1 MDRTVRVELLEL
13 ARCSIRSAFTGEPLS
28 IPDTNMR
35 RGAFVT
41 LRIGGELRGCIGY
54 LEPVAPLFE
63 QIAMLAR
70 DAAFKDHRFDPLT
83 AKELELCR
91 IEISL
96 LSHPVPIL
104 STDDFVMGEHGI
116 IMSVGNR
123 RAVFLPQVAE
133 ETGWSKDELLSALG
147 RKAGLPP
154 DAWKAPDASFS
165 VFTAEVFSE

>member
-1 MDRTVRVELLEL
+1 MDRSLRLKLLEL
-13 ARCSIRSAFTGEPLS
+13 ARSSIKSAFTGEQLS

-35 RGAFVT
+35 HGAFVT

-54 LEPVAPLFE
+54 LEPVAPLYR
-63 QIAMLAR
+63 QISILAR
-70 DAAFKDHRFDPLT
+70 DAAFRDYRFEPLS
-83 AKELELCR
+83 AEELERCK

-104 STDDFVMGEHGI
+104 SIDGFELGRHGI
-116 IMSVGNR
+116 IMSKGNR

-133 ETGWSKDELLSALG
+133 ETGWTKDELLSALS
-147 RKAGLPP
+147 RKAGLPS